1 MVIPEATSANVVAVL
16 REIDP
21 AELTASEWTR
31 VEFYSVL
38 AREVRM
44 QSLDAPDALE
54 ACSRFETLLAGSFD
68 IVLPDRTHFGLCVEF
83 LSRFD
88 TGLRV
93 GDALHLAIAAN
104 RSASAIYTLDKG
116 LISASKI
123 LGLPVK
129 SGIRAR

>member
-1 MVIPEATSANVVAVL
+1 L

-21 AELTASEWTR
+21 VELTASEWTR

-44 QSLDAPDALE
+44 ESLDAPDALE
-54 ACSRFETLLAGSFD
+54 ACSRFETLLAGSFK
-68 IVLPDRTHFGLCVEF
+68 IVLPDRPDFGLCAEF

-88 TGLRV
+88 TGLRA

-116 LISASKI
+116 LVSAGKI
-123 LGLPVK
+123 LGLPVR